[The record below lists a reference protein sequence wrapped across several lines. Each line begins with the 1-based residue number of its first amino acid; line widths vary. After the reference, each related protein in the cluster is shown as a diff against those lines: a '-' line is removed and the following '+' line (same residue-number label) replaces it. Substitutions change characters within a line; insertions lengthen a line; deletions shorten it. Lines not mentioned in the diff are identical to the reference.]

1 MKIENLRKR
10 VNKRSIKGLIAFLQL
25 RVWLVAHYESEKG
38 QKGST
43 LRPKCKLIVLWTTRK
58 QAKKPVEMLKSRS
71 YWCNQKQFLIN
82 ISSIQS
88 WIAMLELCY
97 VTHNEI
103 NTYFPYCWEYPYL
116 LGVLQFLVAFLWDII
131 WSEWSAKR
139 WTTHTPHILLQIK
152 ATRNHY

>member
-1 MKIENLRKR
+1 MKMENLWKR
-10 VNKRSIKGLIAFLQL
+10 VNKRSIKGLIVSLQL
-25 RVWLVAHYESEKG
+25 RGWRVAHYDSEQG

-43 LRPKCKLIVLWTTRK
+43 LRPNCKLIVLWTTRK
-58 QAKKPVEMLKSRS
+58 QAKKPAEMLKSRS
-71 YWCNQKQFLIN
+71 YWCNQKQFLNN

-116 LGVLQFLVAFLWDII
+116 LGVLQFLVAFFMGYHMI
-131 WSEWSAKR
+131 WVIGQEMDD
-139 WTTHTPHILLQIK
+139 THSTHSSP
-152 ATRNHY
+152 N